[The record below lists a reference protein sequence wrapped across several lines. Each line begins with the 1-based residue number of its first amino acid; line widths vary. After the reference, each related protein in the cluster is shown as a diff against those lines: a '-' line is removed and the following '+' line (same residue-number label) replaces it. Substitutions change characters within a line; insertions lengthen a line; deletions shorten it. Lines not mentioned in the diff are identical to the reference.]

1 MSPKTIAVAGLSA
14 IALAASGCGGDS
26 DSGGELSAAF
36 KKRFGEAPWYHH
48 VTGVKMSSE
57 HPTTYLEVTT
67 DLGTGTDVALEETIC
82 RAAYDFAVDEV
93 GDEIEAVGM
102 VNADGAEGGCA

>member
-1 MSPKTIAVAGLSA
+1 MVSPKAIAVAGLSA

-36 KKRFGEAPWYHH
+36 DKRFGEAPWYHH
-48 VTGVKMSSE
+48 VTEVKMSSE
-57 HPTTYLEVTT
+57 HPTTILVVTT
-67 DLGTGTDVALEETIC
+67 DFSGIDSLSETIC
-82 RAAYDFAVDEV
+82 RAAFDFAVDEV

-102 VNADGAEGGCA
+102 VDADGKEGGCA